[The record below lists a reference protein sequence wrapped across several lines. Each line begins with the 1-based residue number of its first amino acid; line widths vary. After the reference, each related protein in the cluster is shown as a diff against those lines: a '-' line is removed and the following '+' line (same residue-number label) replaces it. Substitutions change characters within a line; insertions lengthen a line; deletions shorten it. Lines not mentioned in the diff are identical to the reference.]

1 MFCFLGGPGGM
12 WDLSCLPR
20 NQMGIFCIDRQ
31 ILYQGATREVPKTA
45 DFIPQGSDV
54 PGPLGFRERK
64 RMRAQR
70 REK

>member
-1 MFCFLGGPGGM
+1 M

-31 ILYQGATREVPKTA
+31 ILYQGATREVPKKA

-64 RMRAQR
+64 RENESTKER
-70 REK
+70 KVNK

>member
-1 MFCFLGGPGGM
+1 M

-64 RMRAQR
+64 RENESTK
-70 REK
+70 EKK